1 VSGVLIVTCG
11 TLPDAVIREAR
22 VAIGEEL
29 RLLAAVSAGSID
41 PEFAFDRKRNQYNST
56 LLLKRIVERKPPA
69 PDRIL
74 GLIAADLYIP
84 MLSFV
89 FGQAQVGGPG
99 AIVST
104 ARLRQ
109 EFYRLPPDAQVLAD
123 RLRKEVLHEL
133 GHTLRLVHCPD
144 PKCVMSLA
152 TSVRH
157 VDEKLPR
164 YCESCRVLVDAAQLE
179 KSL

>member
-1 VSGVLIVTCG
+1 VTCG
-11 TLPDAVIREAR
+11 HVPDA
-22 VAIGEEL
+22 AIGET
-29 RLLAAVSAGSID
+29 RAAVGEVLGFSTTVSANGID
-41 PEFAFDRKRNQYNST
+41 PAFAFDPKRNQYNST
-56 LLLKRIVERKPPA
+56 LLLKRVIERKPPD

-74 GLIAADLYIP
+74 GLIAGDLFIP

-109 EFYRLPPDAQVLAD
+109 EFYRLPADPALLAE
-123 RLRKEVLHEL
+123 RLRKEVLHEI
-133 GHTLRLVHCPD
+133 GHTLSLVHCPD
-144 PKCVMSLA
+144 PSCVMSLA
-152 TSVRH
+152 TGIRH

-164 YCESCRVLVDAAQLE
+164 YCESCRALIGAPQLE
-179 KSL
+179 NSL